1 MLYHV
6 VNLILISSK
15 LVDIPKKADLGRNF
29 AMQLYWNH
37 TSAWVISCKF
47 VAFLQNTFSE
57 ENLLRAASWHLNYKK
72 KSFILSIFFFQFI
85 DIK

>member
-1 MLYHV
+1 MV
-6 VNLILISSK
+6 MNLILISSK

-57 ENLLRAASWHLNYKK
+57 ENL
-72 KSFILSIFFFQFI
+72 
-85 DIK
+85 